1 MFGERLSFNQKIVGT
16 VYNFCWK
23 NLSFLFVNIHF
34 TVHYFTAL
42 CNSVN
47 NHFTDLCLF
56 FYFNYL
62 NFLCVKVKSRMKPR
76 FSHKL
81 SATMIYYSHSAIRNI
96 FTPCHLTMITTEI
109 LARFMLEIWN
119 LLCTFYND
127 RYYKIVCDTELDD
140 HIHFRVD
147 AKYIGARNIH
157 REKFYNSLGD
167 ICDLFDNQKFLGQSR
182 FEKVYFSSHKVQTIV
197 KY

>member
-1 MFGERLSFNQKIVGT
+1 M
-16 VYNFCWK
+16 
-23 NLSFLFVNIHF
+23 
-34 TVHYFTAL
+34 
-42 CNSVN
+42 
-47 NHFTDLCLF
+47 
-56 FYFNYL
+56 
-62 NFLCVKVKSRMKPR
+62 
-76 FSHKL
+76 
-81 SATMIYYSHSAIRNI
+81 
-96 FTPCHLTMITTEI
+96 
-109 LARFMLEIWN
+109 
-119 LLCTFYND
+119 LCTFYND

-157 REKFYNSLGD
+157 REKFYNSLAD